1 MAVAI
6 QIVQS
11 TLGVSDVRVA
21 GCDTAMPPAAS
32 TDAQQQTITSGPAIH
47 LAATRLKKRF
57 LQFFGREHG
66 LDAGTLGIRDD
77 FVVSRHGDRLAPVAE
92 AGMGLVFRATERFDQ
107 RTTRPVDD
115 LHSTEPVHVAL
126 SFSANRCVVD
136 VDVELG
142 LVRVVQMDIVQDAG
156 RVAHPALALGQITGG
171 SLMGLG
177 FALSESLEYR
187 DGRPLNGD
195 WRGYHLPRMTDA
207 PVVNCRFVESPV
219 PGIPFGFNG
228 IGEMP
233 HVQAPAAIL
242 SALRAATRRDLPEAP
257 ATAERVASIPPDPPP
272 MRLSDSAIEA
282 FKGPGRSR
290 IGKFLRFQ
298 RVAE

>member
-1 MAVAI
+1 VN
-6 QIVQS
+6 
-11 TLGVSDVRVA
+11 DVRVA
-21 GCDTAMPPAAS
+21 ACDTAMPPAAS

-47 LAATRLKKRF
+47 LAAARLKERF
-57 LQFFGREHG
+57 LHFFGREHG
-66 LDAGTLGIRDD
+66 LDAATLDIRDD
-77 FVVSRHGDRLAPVAE
+77 FVVSRQGDRLASVAE

-107 RTTRPVDD
+107 RRTRPVDD
-115 LHSTEPVHVAL
+115 LHTPEPVHVAL

-142 LVRVVQMDIVQDAG
+142 LVRVVQMDVVQDAG
-156 RVAHPALALGQITGG
+156 CIANPALALGQVTGG

-177 FALSESLEYR
+177 FALSEQLEYR
-187 DGRPLNGD
+187 DGRPANGD
-195 WRGYHLPRMTDA
+195 WRDYHLPRMADA
-207 PVVNCRFVESPV
+207 PVVNCRFVESAV

-242 SALRAATRRDLPEAP
+242 SALRAATGLDLPAAP
-257 ATAERVASIPPDPPP
+257 ATPERIALTGSDTLP
-272 MRLSDSAIEA
+272 MRLGDAAMES
-282 FKGPGRSR
+282 FTGPGRAR

-298 RVAE
+298 RVEE